1 MYLFVFKITPAHF
14 FPHIFVPGSCFQAPS
29 SSQVCRPQ
37 LLLLNKLI
45 QTCLPCF
52 PYLINLL
59 THMYIS
65 VYIIY
70 IYKYMCVSILTPSHC
85 PLTNVI
91 SISLISFIFIKS
103 VWVKLFSIK
112 RTSIKLAS
120 IIFSLDIR
128 FISVRLISIK
138 LPSFRF
144 IHVKLTVYQSYL
156 YIKLISYLHQTY
168 LCQFASVKLISQTYL
183 FTKLIV
189 SIYILHKFT

>member
-1 MYLFVFKITPAHF
+1 MYLFVFKITPAQF

-59 THMYIS
+59 TH
-65 VYIIY
+65 IY
-70 IYKYMCVSILTPSHC
+70 IYRYIYELYVCVSILTPSHC
-85 PLTNVI
+85 SLTNVI
-91 SISLISFIFIKS
+91 SISIISFIFIKS

-120 IIFSLDIR
+120 IMFSLDIR

-168 LCQFASVKLISQTYL
+168 LCQFASVKLILNLSLYQIYYL
-183 FTKLIV
+183 
-189 SIYILHKFT
+189 YIT

>member
-1 MYLFVFKITPAHF
+1 MYLFVFKITPAQF

-65 VYIIY
+65 VYTYIY
-70 IYKYMCVSILTPSHC
+70 IYMNYMCVCVSILTPSHC

-91 SISLISFIFIKS
+91 SISIISFIFIKS

-120 IIFSLDIR
+120 IMFSLDIR

-168 LCQFASVKLISQTYL
+168 LCQFASVKLILNLSLYQIYYL
-183 FTKLIV
+183 
-189 SIYILHKFT
+189 YIT